1 MKYFDLNKE
10 EVQILEDFEKEK
22 FGTIDQVDK
31 ETKRYKQAAKET
43 LGKTKNINIRLSHK
57 DLLKLK
63 SRAVAS
69 GIPYQ
74 TLVASV
80 LHRFAN
86 QSDSLNF

>member
-1 MKYFDLNKE
+1 
-10 EVQILEDFEKEK
+10 
-22 FGTIDQVDK
+22 
-31 ETKRYKQAAKET
+31 

-86 QSDSLNF
+86 